1 MNGTVVTTL
10 GAKAD
15 PERDRVTVDGKPL
28 VFPKQ
33 TLLIAFHKPPY
44 VMVTRSDPEGRP
56 TVYDYLPKTYRSL
69 KPVGR
74 LDFDS
79 EGLLLLTSSG
89 DLQHQLLHPR
99 YHLEKRYE
107 VVVSPLPTS
116 EQLEALKRG
125 AGIYHPIKIRML
137 RPGKG
142 RSHLEMTLSE
152 GKNRQIRTMCA
163 AVGLR
168 VERLTRVAIGPIKLG
183 DLPRGENQALVLSRV
198 MRALG
203 QRP

>member
-1 MNGTVVTTL
+1 MTL

-15 PERDRVTVDGKPL
+15 PLRDQITVDGKL
-28 VFPKQ
+28 LRFPDR
-33 TLLIAFHKPPY
+33 TLLIAFHKPRH

-56 TVYDYLPKTYRSL
+56 TVYDYLPAEFQSL

-74 LDFDS
+74 LDFES
-79 EGLLLLTSSG
+79 EGLLLLTNDG
-89 DLQHQLLHPR
+89 DLQHRLLHPS
-99 YHLEKRYE
+99 HHWEKRYE

-125 AGIYHPIKIRML
+125 AGAYHPIKLRML

-168 VERLTRVAIGPIKLG
+168 VERLTRVAFGPVELG
-183 DLPRGENQALVLSRV
+183 DLPKGEWRMVKDYIDKFE
-198 MRALG
+198 
-203 QRP
+203 